1 MLSEGILQDDE
12 VQVETTAIWFGNSA
26 RPQLGW
32 LSLRPA
38 GIGRSGIVIAPPV
51 GYEYW
56 SVHRSLRALA
66 ERLARAGHCVLRID
80 YDGTGDSAGDQ
91 WDEDRVR
98 SWQRTIETASAHLRG
113 LGLEEI
119 TLLGARLGATFGLLA
134 GSALKA
140 TRIVAWLPISGRRY
154 AKELRL
160 LSTPVPPDADPIV
173 PPGTMAF
180 AGSVFSAATIAD
192 LRGVEVSGITESPA
206 PSILVIDEPTGPSE
220 AVVSHLRSLGAEVS
234 HLRLPGSEESLR
246 TAPEFAIVP
255 TAILDAICDWMGDQ
269 TVNGTIGDEA
279 RDSVGRPVE
288 LAWREGAVIET
299 VLRLA
304 GQGHVGVLTE
314 PVATAESAPA
324 PNSTTLVLLNPGS
337 ETHVGPGRAWVE
349 LARDLALGGRR
360 TIRIDFLGWGESP
373 DAGRA
378 PGHPYDACCEQDTV
392 AIVNDLR
399 DAGFERVT
407 ICGLCAAAWI
417 VLRVASVAGAAGV
430 IALNPQMYWK
440 RGDPVEIDWDV
451 IRARR
456 AAEIR
461 RIERGA
467 RFGLWSVID
476 ALGQR
481 SPSARWLDELSS
493 IGIPVHI
500 VFAENDDGL
509 IYLRGRLR
517 RRLSRVLRR
526 GHVSV
531 RELPGVDHP
540 MHRTWMRPHV
550 VQALSEALQ
559 DIDAHR

>member
-1 MLSEGILQDDE
+1 MDLGAVRGAVVAVERTAGQVGGEEGLQALLRELPELSVVGGEVMDQRVLVGPVTDDGEVIGLQLQTTQAQVTADSPGRPDE
-12 VQVETTAIWFGNSA
+12 VGPE
-26 RPQLGW
+26 PQ
-32 LSLRPA
+32 
-38 GIGRSGIVIAPPV
+38 
-51 GYEYW
+51 
-56 SVHRSLRALA
+56 
-66 ERLARAGHCVLRID
+66 
-80 YDGTGDSAGDQ
+80 
-91 WDEDRVR
+91 
-98 SWQRTIETASAHLRG
+98 QRTG
-113 LGLEEI
+113 I
-119 TLLGARLGATFGLLA
+119 TLAQPRDPD
-134 GSALKA
+134 
-140 TRIVAWLPISGRRY
+140 LPR
-154 AKELRL
+154 
-160 LSTPVPPDADPIV
+160 TCH
-173 PPGTMAF
+173 PGQV
-180 AGSVFSAATIAD
+180 G
-192 LRGVEVSGITESPA
+192 A

-304 GQGHVGVLTE
+304 GHGHVGVLTE

-407 ICGLCAAAWI
+407 ICGLCAAPWI

-517 RRLSRVLRR
+517 RLRGRLRRRLSRVLRR

>member
-1 MLSEGILQDDE
+1 
-12 VQVETTAIWFGNSA
+12 
-26 RPQLGW
+26 
-32 LSLRPA
+32 
-38 GIGRSGIVIAPPV
+38 
-51 GYEYW
+51 
-56 SVHRSLRALA
+56 
-66 ERLARAGHCVLRID
+66 VLRID

-337 ETHVGPGRAWVE
+337 ETHVGPGRPGWNWPVTWPWAV
-349 LARDLALGGRR
+349 GGRS
-360 TIRIDFLGWGESP
+360 ESIFS
-373 DAGRA
+373 AGRESGCRSC
-378 PGHPYDACCEQDTV
+378 PRPPLRRVLRTGHRCDRERPPRC
-392 AIVNDLR
+392 
-399 DAGFERVT
+399 GFERVT

-440 RGDPVEIDWDV
+440 RGDPVEIDWMSSGPDAPP
-451 IRARR
+451 RF
-456 AAEIR
+456 AASSEGHGSDS
-461 RIERGA
+461 GA
-467 RFGLWSVID
+467 
-476 ALGQR
+476 
-481 SPSARWLDELSS
+481 
-493 IGIPVHI
+493 
-500 VFAENDDGL
+500 
-509 IYLRGRLR
+509 
-517 RRLSRVLRR
+517 
-526 GHVSV
+526 
-531 RELPGVDHP
+531 
-540 MHRTWMRPHV
+540 
-550 VQALSEALQ
+550 
-559 DIDAHR
+559 